1 MKKTFIFTIDYSA
14 LQTLKA
20 NPETQNLL
28 VQIFEQGNKCV
39 ALYPK
44 TSKSISEYLLDL
56 TKSALTD
63 TP

>member
-20 NPETQNLL
+20 NKSAPNLL
-28 VQIFEQGNKCV
+28 VQLFEQGNKCV

-44 TSKSISEYLLDL
+44 TSESISQYLLDL
-56 TKSALTD
+56 TKSAITD
-63 TP
+63 LP

>member
-20 NPETQNLL
+20 NPQTQNLL
-28 VQIFEQGNKCV
+28 VKIFEQGNKCV

-44 TSKSISEYLLDL
+44 TSKSISEYLLDM

>member
-20 NPETQNLL
+20 DSQTQNLL

-39 ALYPK
+39 ALYPH
-44 TSKSISEYLLDL
+44 TSTSMSEYLLDL